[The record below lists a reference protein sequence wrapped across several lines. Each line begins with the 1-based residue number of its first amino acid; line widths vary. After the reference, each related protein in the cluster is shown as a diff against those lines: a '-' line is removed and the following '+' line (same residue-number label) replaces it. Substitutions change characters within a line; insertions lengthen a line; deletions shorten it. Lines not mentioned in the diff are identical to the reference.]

1 MNLIVKMK
9 FGSHLYGT
17 NTETSDTDYKG
28 VFLPTLEECLL
39 GKIPK
44 SYNLSTKKGD
54 TKNSSEDID
63 TEIYSLHKFIN
74 LAVEGE
80 TVAIDMLHAPTN
92 MLLYTS
98 DIWQHITD
106 NKYRFYSKNIR
117 AFIGYALKQAAK
129 YSCKGSRLSSAKD
142 VLDFL
147 KFLPEDSRLGE
158 VWEKIPRDDN
168 VFNTVDSPQGI
179 KQISVVSKIFQETSP
194 IRVVLESLERF
205 YENYGNRAKLA
216 ANNSNID
223 WKAISHALRAA
234 YQVKSILVN
243 KNIVFPLPQA
253 DFLKKVKSGTIDFN
267 IIAPILDREID
278 EVRELAEKSDLP
290 EKADRRYWDDFIVNT
305 YYKLCYI

>member
-1 MNLIVKMK
+1 MNLVVKMK

-28 VFLPTLEECLL
+28 VFLPSLEECLL
-39 GKIPK
+39 NKIPK
-44 SYNLSTKKGD
+44 SYNLSTKKGEAR
-54 TKNSSEDID
+54 NSSEDID

-129 YSCKGSRLSSAKD
+129 YSCKGSRLNSAKD

-168 VFNTVDSPQGI
+168 VFDTVDSPQEI
-179 KQISVVSKIFQETSP
+179 KQISIVSKIFQETSP

-216 ANNSNID
+216 ANNESLD
-223 WKAISHALRAA
+223 FKAISHALRAA
-234 YQVKSILVN
+234 YQVKSILIN

-253 DFLKKVKSGTIDFN
+253 DFLKRVKSGSIDFN

-290 EKADRRYWDDFIVNT
+290 EKVDRKYWDDFIVKV
-305 YYKLCYI
+305 YYESHF

>member
-1 MNLIVKMK
+1 MNLVIKMK

-28 VFLPTLEECLL
+28 VFLLTLEECLL
-39 GKIPK
+39 NKIPK
-44 SYNLSTKKGD
+44 SCNLSTKKGEA
-54 TKNSSEDID
+54 KNSSEDID